1 MMRREYRSFTSKQR
15 LNQIILVKGQQP
27 DGTKFYAYLNLN
39 KKIISLNPR
48 ILYGK
53 SLDDIRKL
61 GTVVFFGNGEEP
73 TPEIRSLMERF

>member
-1 MMRREYRSFTSKQR
+1 MIKREYSSFTSKQR
-15 LNQIILVKGQQP
+15 LNQIVLVKGQES

-39 KKIISLNPR
+39 KKIISLNPK

-61 GTVVFFGNGEEP
+61 GTVVFYGNGEEP
-73 TPEIRSLMERF
+73 SAEIKSLMERL